1 MVDVGGAE
9 VEGGEDGDSK
19 FWLMVHD
26 GVVQPVVAGM
36 YELLFGYVC
45 RHPYPPPP
53 LIRPIFDWSE
63 VGETIPQ
70 AAPLLDSTLLT
81 QFLSRRVQDITPSSD
96 EQVAATFSS
105 SSLPLFLSLFV
116 SLLSYLLPP
125 SSLSPFPSLSSL
137 PSSLSYSPSFL
148 SSLSSLPGSGARI
161 LYKGSYCR
169 GEHDSDRRGGRTG
182 EAIHLD

>member
-105 SSLPLFLSLFV
+105 SSLPLFLCFSPFLSPP
-116 SLLSYLLPP
+116 SLLSLSLPLSLLPP
-125 SSLSPFPSLSSL
+125 LLSLLLPLLSLVPLL
-137 PSSLSYSPSFL
+137 PPRLWCKASVQ
-148 SSLSSLPGSGARI
+148 R
-161 LYKGSYCR
+161 
-169 GEHDSDRRGGRTG
+169 
-182 EAIHLD
+182 

>member
-26 GVVQPVVAGM
+26 GVVQSVVAGM
-36 YELLFGYVC
+36 CELLIGYVC

-105 SSLPLFLSLFV
+105 SSLPLFLCFSPFLSPP
-116 SLLSYLLPP
+116 SLLFLPLPLSLLPP
-125 SSLSPFPSLSSL
+125 LLSLVPLL
-137 PSSLSYSPSFL
+137 PPRLWC
-148 SSLSSLPGSGARI
+148 
-161 LYKGSYCR
+161 K
-169 GEHDSDRRGGRTG
+169 DSVQR
-182 EAIHLD
+182 

>member
-1 MVDVGGAE
+1 M
-9 VEGGEDGDSK
+9 
-19 FWLMVHD
+19 
-26 GVVQPVVAGM
+26 
-36 YELLFGYVC
+36 C

-96 EQVAATFSS
+96 EQVTTWCHHFLL
-105 SSLPLFLSLFV
+105 SLPPSLSLFLP
-116 SLLSYLLPP
+116 LLSFNLSSPP
-125 SSLSPFPSLSSL
+125 SPPLSPPLL
-137 PSSLSYSPSFL
+137 PSSLSSF
-148 SSLSSLPGSGARI
+148 PGSGARL

-169 GEHDSDRRGGRTG
+169 GEHDSDGRGGRAG
-182 EAIHLD
+182 EAISLV